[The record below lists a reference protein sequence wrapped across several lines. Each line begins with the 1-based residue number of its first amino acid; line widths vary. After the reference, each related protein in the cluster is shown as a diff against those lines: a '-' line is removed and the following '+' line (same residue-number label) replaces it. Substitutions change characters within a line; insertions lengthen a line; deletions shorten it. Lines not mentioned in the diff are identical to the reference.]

1 MSKSEHPPMNKLFAD
16 KKNKMAVRNA
26 EDDKVV
32 RALSEGKNAIKAT
45 KEYQKIDAEVDAL
58 HQRMSKNTSA
68 APTLTIA
75 TSNHQ
80 NWYRYAVAAS
90 LIGVVATTMWY
101 WLLPNP
107 TPSIVKT
114 NPVTSDSLT
123 PSKVTQEKNT
133 IVQNSATKYP
143 NKPSE
148 QNPSVLPSASDGQ
161 ILTSVQ
167 KQIIDDFYKEQLNK
181 ISIATLSISKDS
193 LLQTAKTNLK
203 QEKSALAL
211 PQFLALHTQFPSDET
226 ITLYLA
232 LCYCKQQQW
241 KNALALLHAIEEK
254 NEEVD
259 FLLKE
264 IY

>member
-45 KEYQKIDAEVDAL
+45 KEYQEIDAEVDAL
-58 HQRMSKNTSA
+58 HQRMSKNTST

-75 TSNHQ
+75 TSNYR

-101 WLLPNP
+101 LMPNNVNP

-133 IVQNSATKYP
+133 IVQNSSTKYP
-143 NKPSE
+143 NKSNE
-148 QNPSVLPSASDGQ
+148 QNPSVLPSASDAQ
-161 ILTSVQ
+161 VLTNIQ

-211 PQFLALHTQFPSDET
+211 PQFLALHAQFPSDET

-232 LCYCKQQQW
+232 LCYCKQQQL
-241 KNALALLHAIEEK
+241 KN
-254 NEEVD
+254 
-259 FLLKE
+259 
-264 IY
+264 